1 MARDNLSLVAWQQGV
16 QQRTIEI
23 LFFVAM
29 QDCRGPGLEGR
40 IRCARGNYHKVHL
53 LAAGGSRISLAS
65 SLYQAGS
72 RLLESCRFAITR
84 RATAGES
91 KWRIFSRPLLRL
103 RWAKIS
109 ASFAANSSVQG
120 LQM

>member
-72 RLLESCRFAITR
+72 RLLESSRFAIKQRSRDFEPTR
-84 RATAGES
+84 LEQTAPG
-91 KWRIFSRPLLRL
+91 L
-103 RWAKIS
+103 
-109 ASFAANSSVQG
+109 VQG
-120 LQM
+120 